1 MYLLAILGVILSVL
15 FMGMFSPEGIA
26 SLSSC
31 VDLFALLLIIIIV
44 IPAMAAMGMLK
55 DLNHAFRLAL
65 GRKAAG
71 SLRELKH
78 AKTAMTYFI
87 KCILLAGVMGT
98 LAGVMQV
105 LSFSNEGM
113 KMLTASL
120 GVAVCPLLYAFV
132 IAIVLLPI
140 EARLDQKIMEFME
153 NEE

>member
-15 FMGMFSPEGIA
+15 LMGLFSPDGMA

-31 VDLFALLLIIIIV
+31 LDLFALLLIIVIV
-44 IPAMAAMGMLK
+44 IPVMAAMGMLK
-55 DLNHAFRLAL
+55 DLNHAFRLTL

-71 SLRELKH
+71 ELRELKR
-78 AKTAMTYFI
+78 AKTAMVYLI
-87 KCILLAGVMGT
+87 RCVVLAGVTGT

-105 LSFSNEGM
+105 LSFGAEEM
-113 KMLTASL
+113 TTLTASL
-120 GVAVCPLLYAFV
+120 GVAICPLLYAFV

-140 EARLDQKIMEFME
+140 EARLEQKIVEFME